1 MQKIVILLLK
11 GYRYLVS
18 PLLGPSC
25 RFYPSC
31 SSYAIEAVKSHGV
44 FCGLWL
50 AGRRLSR
57 CHPWHPGGF
66 DPVPGN
72 KENIDTGCE
81 HA

>member
-31 SSYAIEAVKSHGV
+31 TSYAIEAVQGYGILR
-44 FCGLWL
+44 GLWL

-72 KENIDTGCE
+72 KENVHTGCE

>member
-11 GYRYLVS
+11 AYRYLVS

-31 SSYAIEAVKSHGV
+31 TSYAIEAVQGHGILR
-44 FCGLWL
+44 GLWL

-57 CHPWHPGGF
+57 CHPWHRGGF

-72 KENIDTGCE
+72 KENVHTGCE